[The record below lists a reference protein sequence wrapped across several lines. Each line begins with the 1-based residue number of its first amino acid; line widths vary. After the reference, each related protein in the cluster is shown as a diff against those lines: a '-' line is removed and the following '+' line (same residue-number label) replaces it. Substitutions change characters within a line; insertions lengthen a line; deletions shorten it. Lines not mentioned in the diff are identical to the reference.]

1 VIAPTAAP
9 PQPPAI
15 VQPAAYQAS
24 FGLVTGTVGP
34 GTARIRVRVG
44 SRLVADRPLRGRR
57 FSLRIDLPPRD
68 VVVRV
73 TAVGAGGA
81 RRTSSVGPVLGLP
94 RVAEPRAVA
103 SHADPALSRTVR
115 RLAAGFH
122 GTSGIY
128 VQSLLS
134 GAGAAWNAKA
144 RFPAASTLKL
154 AIALAVLAG
163 HDGVPP
169 PGSWV
174 DGRLHAML
182 WQSDNAAANELE
194 ASIGGSH
201 RVDALLQA
209 LGLRDTIMYGGYE
222 TNGLRT
228 PQGFLAFPAA
238 CRQHAETTVEAGS
251 PGREPSSA
259 GGARP
264 IPIRVESQPRFG
276 LGKYTTAWDL
286 ARLWRDTWQAAGGR
300 GPIASAYRGAIT
312 AAEARYLL
320 RLLAL
325 VGDRGKLDRF
335 LAAGDVVLHK
345 AGWLSTGRHD
355 AGLILWPGGAV
366 LATVLTWSP
375 YGVGGSSDV
384 LAGRVAKA
392 ARLRFAG

>member
-1 VIAPTAAP
+1 MIAPTAAP

-15 VQPAAYQAS
+15 VQPVAYQAS
-24 FGLVTGTVGP
+24 FGLVAGTVGP
-34 GTARIRVRVG
+34 RTERILVRVG

-57 FSLRIDLPPRD
+57 FSLRVDLPPRD
-68 VVVRV
+68 VVLRI

-81 RRTSSVGPVLGLP
+81 RRTSSVGPVFGLP
-94 RVAEPRAVA
+94 RAAEPRIV
-103 SHADPALSRTVR
+103 STHADSALSRTVH

-128 VQSLLS
+128 VQSLVT

-163 HDGVPP
+163 HDGVPAA
-169 PGSWV
+169 GSWV
-174 DGRLHAML
+174 DRSVHAML

-194 ASIGGSH
+194 AWLGGSH

-222 TNGLRT
+222 TNGLRR
-228 PQGFLAFPAA
+228 PQG
-238 CRQHAETTVEAGS
+238 
-251 PGREPSSA
+251 
-259 GGARP
+259 P
-264 IPIRVESQPRFG
+264 IPIRIESQPRFG

-286 ARLWRDTWQAAGGR
+286 ARLWRDTWQAAGGL
-300 GPIASAYRGAIT
+300 GPIVRALRDAVT
-312 AAEARYLL
+312 PAEARYLL

-335 LAAGDVVLHK
+335 LGAGDVVLHK

-366 LATVLTWSP
+366 LATVLTWNP

>member
-1 VIAPTAAP
+1 VGEDPHPAQGYGSRVIAPTAAP

-15 VQPAAYQAS
+15 VQPGAYEAS

-34 GTARIRVRVG
+34 GTVRIRVRVG

-57 FSLRIDLPPRD
+57 FSLRVDLPPRD

-73 TAVGAGGA
+73 TAVGASGA
-81 RRTSSVGPVLGLP
+81 RRTSTVGPVFGLP
-94 RVAEPRAVA
+94 RIAEPRVA
-103 SHADPALSRTVR
+103 PTHADPSLSRTVR
-115 RLAAGFH
+115 RLAAGFR

-134 GAGAAWNAKA
+134 GSGAAWNAKA

-154 AIALAVLAG
+154 AIALGVLAAQ
-163 HDGVPP
+163 DGVPR

-174 DGRLHAML
+174 DARLRAML

-194 ASIGGSH
+194 AWLGGSQ
-201 RVDALLQA
+201 RVDALLQR

-222 TNGLRT
+222 TSGLRT
-228 PQGFLAFPAA
+228 PQG
-238 CRQHAETTVEAGS
+238 
-251 PGREPSSA
+251 
-259 GGARP
+259 P
-264 IPIRVESQPRFG
+264 IPVRVESQPRFG

-300 GPIASAYRGAIT
+300 GPIAGTYRGAIA

-325 VGDRGKLDRF
+325 VGDGGKLDRF
-335 LAAGDVVLHK
+335 LRPGDVVLHK
-345 AGWLSTGRHD
+345 AGWIATGRHD

-375 YGVGGSSDV
+375 YGVGTSSDV

>member
-24 FGLVTGTVGP
+24 FGLVTGSAGP
-34 GTARIRVRVG
+34 GTARIRVSVG
-44 SRLVADRPLRGRR
+44 SKLVAERPLRGRR
-57 FSLRIDLPPRD
+57 FSLRIVLPPRD

-73 TAVGAGGA
+73 TAVGVGGA
-81 RRTSSVGPVLGLP
+81 RRTSAVGPVFGLP
-94 RVAEPRAVA
+94 RAAEPRVVPT
-103 SHADPALSRTVR
+103 HADPALSRTVR
-115 RLAAGFH
+115 RLAGGFH

-134 GAGAAWNAKA
+134 GGGAAWNAKA

-174 DGRLHAML
+174 DARLHAML

-194 ASIGGSH
+194 AWLGGSD

-222 TNGLRT
+222 THGLRKL
-228 PQGFLAFPAA
+228 QG
-238 CRQHAETTVEAGS
+238 
-251 PGREPSSA
+251 
-259 GGARP
+259 P
-264 IPIRVESQPRFG
+264 IPIRVESQPRFV

-286 ARLWRDTWQAAGGR
+286 ARLWRDAWQAAGGR
-300 GPIASAYRGAIT
+300 GPIAAAYRGAVT
-312 AAEARYLL
+312 TAEARYLL

-335 LAAGDVVLHK
+335 LVGGDVVLHK

-366 LATVLTWSP
+366 LATVLTWNP

-384 LAGRVAKA
+384 LAGRVARA
-392 ARLRFAG
+392 VRLRFAG

>member
-1 VIAPTAAP
+1 MIAPTAAP
-9 PQPPAI
+9 PHPPAI

-24 FGLVTGTVGP
+24 FGLVSGTVGP
-34 GTARIRVRVG
+34 GTTRIRVRVG

-57 FSLRIDLPPRD
+57 FSLRVDLPPRD

-81 RRTSSVGPVLGLP
+81 RRTASVGPVFGLP
-94 RVAEPRAVA
+94 RAAEPRVVA
-103 SHADPALSRTVR
+103 THADPALSRTVR
-115 RLAAGFH
+115 ALAAGFH

-128 VQSLLS
+128 AQSLLS

-154 AIALAVLAG
+154 AISLAVLAA
-163 HDGVPP
+163 HDGVPSS
-169 PGSWV
+169 GSWV
-174 DGRLHAML
+174 DGRLRAML

-194 ASIGGSH
+194 AWLGGSR

-228 PQGFLAFPAA
+228 LQG
-238 CRQHAETTVEAGS
+238 
-251 PGREPSSA
+251 
-259 GGARP
+259 P
-264 IPIRVESQPRFG
+264 IPIRVESQPSFG

-300 GPIASAYRGAIT
+300 GPIATTYRGAIT
-312 AAEARYLL
+312 TAEARYLL

-335 LAAGDVVLHK
+335 LAGGDVVLHK
-345 AGWLSTGRHD
+345 AGWIATGRHD

-366 LATVLTWSP
+366 LATVLTWNP
-375 YGVGGSSDV
+375 YGVGASSDV

>member
-1 VIAPTAAP
+1 MIAPAAAP
-9 PQPPAI
+9 PPPPAI
-15 VQPAAYQAS
+15 VQPAAHQAS
-24 FGLVTGTVGP
+24 FGLVTGTVGA
-34 GTARIRVRVG
+34 GTARIRVSVG
-44 SRLVADRPLRGRR
+44 SRLLADEPLRGRR
-57 FSLRIDLPPRD
+57 FSLRVDLPPRD

-73 TAVGAGGA
+73 TAVARSGA
-81 RRTSSVGPVLGLP
+81 RRTSSVGPVFGLP
-94 RVAEPRAVA
+94 RAAEPRIVA
-103 SHADPALSRTVR
+103 THADPALSRTVR

-122 GTSGIY
+122 GTSGVY

-154 AIALAVLAG
+154 AIALAVLGA

-194 ASIGGSH
+194 AWLGGSH

-222 TNGLRT
+222 TNGLRRL
-228 PQGFLAFPAA
+228 QG
-238 CRQHAETTVEAGS
+238 
-251 PGREPSSA
+251 
-259 GGARP
+259 P
-264 IPIRVESQPRFG
+264 IPIRVESQPNFG

-286 ARLWRDTWQAAGGR
+286 AQLWRDTWQAAGGR
-300 GPIASAYRGAIT
+300 GPIARASRGAIT
-312 AAEARYLL
+312 TAEARYLL

-335 LAAGDVVLHK
+335 LGDGDAVLHK
-345 AGWLSTGRHD
+345 AGWLSTSRHD
-355 AGLILWPGGAV
+355 AGLVFWRGGAV
-366 LATVLTWSP
+366 LATVLTWNP